1 MEKLFLKSLF
11 HNPQKNRVD
20 WMIKRTTMDRKRVLI
35 IYSLVFLF
43 AGCSDLTK
51 AQLKQEEEVT
61 VTLNLRGDF
70 VLDVTQGPLTKATS
84 TDAYGINVY
93 YDKQSDG
100 KTDDV
105 YAYGLFD
112 NVASMNITLLSGHK
126 YKFTCALI
134 KDAKNVLYY
143 GQAFGN
149 SYSGYAYPFQTSS
162 SGSTPIS
169 NRFIINEDNIY
180 LSGLGIGGVHLKS
193 DSSPS
198 YNYATNYASVN
209 RFYGETDQYEPV
221 QNGTVD
227 IYLKRVVFGAKLI
240 VTGVQNG
247 SVYLDCNPVIHTTIY
262 SDYSSPETIYTFYD
276 PYDCWK
282 NETPMTSNLTISYKS
297 DRGGTLWNLSK
308 SQSVTF
314 KRNVMTT
321 ISINLTH
328 DLSDATFVLSEEPF
342 GDEND
347 ITIGINTDGLID
359 IIVNPND

>member
-1 MEKLFLKSLF
+1 MRRIVVVTLS
-11 HNPQKNRVD
+11 
-20 WMIKRTTMDRKRVLI
+20 
-35 IYSLVFLF
+35 SLVFVLT
-43 AGCSDLTK
+43 GCSDLTK
-51 AQLKQEEEVT
+51 SQLTQEKEIA
-61 VTLNLRGDF
+61 VTLNLKGDF
-70 VLDVTQGPLTKATS
+70 DVEVTQNPLTKATS

-93 YDKQSDG
+93 YDKESDG
-100 KTDDV
+100 VTNDV

-112 NVASMNITLLSGHK
+112 NVAAMTITLLSGHK

-149 SYSGYAYPFQTSS
+149 SYSGYAYPFQTTS
-162 SGSTPIS
+162 SGSTQLG
-169 NRFIINEDNIY
+169 NRFIINENNIY
-180 LSGLGIGGVHLKS
+180 LSGLGSGGVHLKS
-193 DSSPS
+193 NSSPTS
-198 YNYATNYASVN
+198 SNATTHACVN

-227 IYLKRVVFGAKLI
+227 IYLKRVIFGAKFV

-247 SVYLDCNPVIHTTIY
+247 SVNVSCSPLINSTFT
-262 SDYSSPETIYTFYD
+262 SDYTGPERIFSFAD
-276 PYDCWK
+276 PYNCWK
-282 NETPMTSNLTISYKS
+282 NETPETWTVSIDYTS

-314 KRNVMTT
+314 KRNVLTT
-321 ISINLTH
+321 VYINLTL
-328 DLSDATFVLSEEPF
+328 DLSDASFILSTEEPF
-342 GDEND
+342 GDDND